1 MTIKKFKAV
10 VTVEKEIEIEI
21 NTDVI
26 NENFLKE
33 FSEGMWEVDS
43 VLDIVEHIACS
54 VSAAEGCF
62 IEGVGKYPSYT
73 KRDENL
79 SNVGVHVKYN
89 ELNDDIE
96 IDVREV

>member
-1 MTIKKFKAV
+1 MPIKKFKAV
-10 VTVEKEIEIEI
+10 VTAEKEIEIEI

-33 FSEGMWEVDS
+33 FSESMWKVNS
-43 VLDIVEHIACS
+43 ASDIVEHITYY
-54 VSAAEGCF
+54 VLAAEGCF
-62 IEGVGKYPSYT
+62 IEGVGEYPSYT

-79 SNVGVHVKYN
+79 STLGVHIKHN
-89 ELNDDIE
+89 NNDDIE